1 MAVVL
6 VDRSIVF
13 SVKLLETC
21 CCVDVDIFPAFMYLI
36 HHGGGVHG
44 IGSKYAV
51 VADKPLGG
59 WHHPNC
65 SQRQKRNQN

>member
-1 MAVVL
+1 MVL
-6 VDRSIVF
+6 VDISIVS

-21 CCVDVDIFPAFMYLI
+21 CWVDVDIVFLLLLSVML
-36 HHGGGVHG
+36 HGGGVLG

-51 VADKPLGG
+51 VADKPLGA
-59 WHHPNC
+59 WHYPNC